1 MKIPKRKPLCP
12 GFNQALGHCFPGKK
26 ENIQNL
32 SDTKIIIRSYSFFS
46 KGSPFH
52 LQSSEKGIL
61 DLLFSELFGSLVY
74 EQEIYIKRIRG
85 GNLPRLSF

>member
-12 GFNQALGHCFPGKK
+12 GFNQALGHCFSGKK

-61 DLLFSELFGSLVY
+61 DLISELFGSLVY
-74 EQEIYIKRIRG
+74 EQEIYIKRIRE

>member
-1 MKIPKRKPLCP
+1 MPS
-12 GFNQALGHCFPGKK
+12 FNQALGHCFSGKK

-61 DLLFSELFGSLVY
+61 DLISELFGSLVY
-74 EQEIYIKRIRG
+74 EQEIYIKRIRE

>member
-1 MKIPKRKPLCP
+1 MPS
-12 GFNQALGHCFPGKK
+12 FNQALGHCFSGKK

-61 DLLFSELFGSLVY
+61 DLISELFGSLVY

>member
-12 GFNQALGHCFPGKK
+12 GFNQALGHCFSGKK

-52 LQSSEKGIL
+52 LQSNEKGIL
-61 DLLFSELFGSLVY
+61 DLISELFGSLVY

>member
-12 GFNQALGHCFPGKK
+12 GFNQALGHCFSGKK

-61 DLLFSELFGSLVY
+61 DLISELFSSHVY

-85 GNLPRLSF
+85 RNLPRLSF

>member
-1 MKIPKRKPLCP
+1 MPS
-12 GFNQALGHCFPGKK
+12 FNQALGHCFSGKK

-32 SDTKIIIRSYSFFS
+32 SDTKIIIRSYSFFN

-61 DLLFSELFGSLVY
+61 DLISELFSSLVY

>member
-1 MKIPKRKPLCP
+1 MPS
-12 GFNQALGHCFPGKK
+12 FNQALGNCFSGKK

-52 LQSSEKGIL
+52 LQTSEKGIL
-61 DLLFSELFGSLVY
+61 DLLVSELFGSLVY
-74 EQEIYIKRIRG
+74 EQEIYIKRIRE

>member
-12 GFNQALGHCFPGKK
+12 GFNQALGHCFSGKK

-52 LQSSEKGIL
+52 LQSNEKGIL
-61 DLLFSELFGSLVY
+61 ELISELFSSLVY

>member
-1 MKIPKRKPLCP
+1 MPS
-12 GFNQALGHCFPGKK
+12 FNQALGHCFSGKK

-61 DLLFSELFGSLVY
+61 DLISELFSSLVY